1 MQIREAKQGSSFGE
15 MFLYFGCREPNVD
28 DLYIDEIRRLKD
40 ERIITTTKVR
50 SILQYYIVYF

>member
-15 MFLYFGCREPNVD
+15 MFLYFGCREPKVD

-40 ERIITTTKVR
+40 ERVITFIP
-50 SILQYYIVYF
+50 SN